1 MTEVVTATDV
11 AAALPAEDET
21 LWERRMRAL
30 TLRNAGATFRQVA
43 EKTGVSP
50 AQARKDVSLALR
62 EVVAES
68 AEDMISRQRSILF
81 DIQRANYSAAASG
94 DIDAAKII
102 LSTLEREAKLF
113 GLDAPTR
120 VNVGVSDVEFAEKT
134 ATLISSLGLQP
145 PRELATMS
153 AKVREAIDA
162 EVVDDPLPFDLA
174 EPDDP
179 DDSAGVASEGTDA
192 PPDDEPWSNI

>member
-1 MTEVVTATDV
+1 MTESLETF
-11 AAALPAEDET
+11 AAAVVPEDET
-21 LWERRMRAL
+21 LWERRMRSL
-30 TLRNAGATFRQVA
+30 TMRNAGATFRQIS

-50 AQARKDVSLALR
+50 AQARKDVMAALK
-62 EVVAES
+62 EIVAES

-134 ATLISSLGLQP
+134 ASLIESLGLQP
-145 PRELATMS
+145 PKELIRDDRVLEAEVIS
-153 AKVREAIDA
+153 ADA
-162 EVVDDPLPFDLA
+162 EPESQDTSADA
-174 EPDDP
+174 EPESQDA
-179 DDSAGVASEGTDA
+179 SADA
-192 PPDDEPWSNI
+192 EPEPRAPGWSNL

>member
-1 MTEVVTATDV
+1 MSEIVAVTATDV
-11 AAALPAEDET
+11 ATATPADDET

-134 ATLISSLGLQP
+134 ANLISSLGLQP

-162 EVVDDPLPFDLA
+162 EVVDDSLPFDVA
-174 EPDDP
+174 VGD
-179 DDSAGVASEGTDA
+179 ASEG
-192 PPDDEPWSNI
+192 DDDSLSEAWSNI

>member
-1 MTEVVTATDV
+1 MTEIVTAADV
-11 AAALPAEDET
+11 AAATPADDET

-43 EKTGVSP
+43 EKTGVSA
-50 AQARKDVSLALR
+50 AQARKDVSIALR

-120 VNVGVSDVEFAEKT
+120 VSVGVSDVEFAEKT
-134 ATLISSLGLQP
+134 AALISSLGLQP

-153 AKVREAIDA
+153 AKVRETLDA
-162 EVVDDPLPFDLA
+162 EVVELLPFDVA
-174 EPDDP
+174 DG
-179 DDSAGVASEGTDA
+179 SVGGASEGDDDA
-192 PPDDEPWSNI
+192 PPQPWSNI

>member
-1 MTEVVTATDV
+1 MTVADV
-11 AAALPAEDET
+11 AAAHVAEDET

-30 TLRNAGATFRQVA
+30 TMRNAGATYRQVA
-43 EKTGVSP
+43 EKIGVSP

-68 AEDMISRQRSILF
+68 TDDMISRQRSILF

-94 DIDAAKII
+94 DIDAAKLI

-134 ATLISSLGLQP
+134 ATLIESLGLRP
-145 PRELATMS
+145 PKELATMS
-153 AKVREAIDA
+153 ARLREDAALDA
-162 EVVDDPLPFDLA
+162 EIVLPFDVA
-174 EPDDP
+174 DDATG
-179 DDSAGVASEGTDA
+179 DASGEG
-192 PPDDEPWSNI
+192 PPDFDGEWSNI